1 MSTAHHDDIDAV
13 SGSTTTGHEW
23 DGIRELNT
31 PLPKWWLYMFY
42 ATIVWS
48 VGYFIVY
55 PAIPLATGFTPGL
68 WNWSSRGAVTQEL
81 AELAAQRAPMTDA
94 LAKASLQEIA
104 KSESLRGF
112 ALARGR
118 AAFGDN
124 CAPCHGAGGG
134 GAVSYPN
141 LNDDDW
147 LWGGTLEAIEQ
158 TISFGVR
165 SGHENARMGLMP
177 AFGAAGILNPKEID
191 LAAEHVRALAGLSTS
206 AGYDKGAGEKL
217 FAEQCASCHGEQGK
231 GDQEFGA
238 PNLTDRIWLFGS
250 DKATLVQTISRG
262 RNSVMPAWTGRLD
275 DTTVKALA
283 VFVHGLG
290 GGK

>member
-1 MSTAHHDDIDAV
+1 MSTAHHKDVDAL
-13 SGSTTTGHEW
+13 SGTSTTGHEW

-48 VGYFIVY
+48 IGYFVVY
-55 PAIPLATGFTPGL
+55 PAIPLATGFTPGV
-68 WNWSSRGAVTQEL
+68 WNWTSRGAVTQEL
-81 AELAAQRAPMTDA
+81 AELAAQRAPMTSA
-94 LAKASLQEIA
+94 LEKASVQEIA
-104 KSESLRGF
+104 GADTLRAF

-147 LWGGTLEAIEQ
+147 LWGGTLEAIQQ
-158 TISFGVR
+158 TIAFGVR
-165 SGHENARMGLMP
+165 SGHENARAGVMP
-177 AFGAAGILNPKEID
+177 AFSGALSAREID
-191 LAAEHVRALAGLSTS
+191 QAAEHVRALAGLPTS
-206 AGYDKGAGEKL
+206 AGYDKAAGGKI
-217 FAEQCASCHGEQGK
+217 FAEQCAACHGEQGM
-231 GDQEFGA
+231 GNQEFGA

-250 DKATLVQTISRG
+250 DKATIVQTIARG

-275 DTTVKALA
+275 DTTIKALT

>member
-1 MSTAHHDDIDAV
+1 MSTAHHDDVDAV
-13 SGSTTTGHEW
+13 SGTSTTGHEW

-48 VGYFIVY
+48 IGYFVVY
-55 PAIPLATGFTPGL
+55 PAIPLATSFTPGL

-81 AELAAQRAPMTDA
+81 AELAAQRAPMTNA
-94 LAKASLQEIA
+94 LAKASVQEIA
-104 KSESLRGF
+104 KTDSLRAF
-112 ALARGR
+112 ALAQGR

-147 LWGGTLEAIEQ
+147 LWGGTLEAIQ
-158 TISFGVR
+158 HTISFGVR
-165 SGHENARMGLMP
+165 SAHENTRVGAMP
-177 AFGAAGILNPKEID
+177 AFGATGILNAKEID
-191 LAAEHVRALAGLSTS
+191 QVSDHVRALAGLST
-206 AGYDKGAGEKL
+206 APGYDKATGEKI
-217 FAEQCASCHGEQGK
+217 FAEQCASCHGEQGR
-231 GDQEFGA
+231 GNQEFGA

-250 DKATLVQTISRG
+250 DKATIAQTVIRG

-275 DTTVKALA
+275 DTTIKALTI
-283 VFVHGLG
+283 FVHGLG

>member
-1 MSTAHHDDIDAV
+1 MSTAHHDDVDAV
-13 SGSTTTGHEW
+13 SGTSTTGHEW

-48 VGYFIVY
+48 IGYFVVY
-55 PAIPLATGFTPGL
+55 PAIPLATSFTPGL

-81 AELAAQRAPMTDA
+81 AELAAQRAPMTNA
-94 LAKASLQEIA
+94 LAKASVQEIA
-104 KSESLRGF
+104 KTDSLRAF
-112 ALARGR
+112 ALAQGR

-147 LWGGTLEAIEQ
+147 LWGGTLEAIQQ

-165 SGHENARMGLMP
+165 SAHENTRMGAMP
-177 AFGAAGILNPKEID
+177 AFGATGMLTTKEID
-191 LAAEHVRALAGLSTS
+191 QVSDHVRALAGLPT
-206 AGYDKGAGEKL
+206 APGYDKAAGTKI
-217 FAEQCASCHGEQGK
+217 FAEQCASCHGEEGR
-231 GDQEFGA
+231 GNQEFGA

-250 DKATLVQTISRG
+250 DKATIVQTIMRG

-275 DTTVKALA
+275 DTTIKALTI
-283 VFVHGLG
+283 FVHGLG

>member
-1 MSTAHHDDIDAV
+1 M
-13 SGSTTTGHEW
+13 
-23 DGIRELNT
+23 
-31 PLPKWWLYMFY
+31 
-42 ATIVWS
+42 
-48 VGYFIVY
+48 
-55 PAIPLATGFTPGL
+55 
-68 WNWSSRGAVTQEL
+68 
-81 AELAAQRAPMTDA
+81 
-94 LAKASLQEIA
+94 
-104 KSESLRGF
+104 
-112 ALARGR
+112 
-118 AAFGDN
+118 
-124 CAPCHGAGGG
+124 
-134 GAVSYPN
+134 SYPN

-147 LWGGTLEAIEQ
+147 LWGGTLEAIQQ

-165 SGHENARMGLMP
+165 SNHENARMGLMP

-275 DTTVKALA
+275 DTTIKALA